1 MTSTERQHDDLMK
14 RLMFFDGKET
24 AILNTKRF
32 KDFICKEKKAKVLLT
47 DHFLV
52 RHDML
57 RISTLLVTALCQ
69 PL

>member
-32 KDFICKEKKAKVLLT
+32 KDFICKEKK
-47 DHFLV
+47 
-52 RHDML
+52 
-57 RISTLLVTALCQ
+57 
-69 PL
+69 P